1 MNNSYRLNNSAITDS
16 NSLRS
21 NDEIVKAKSQFSTCK
36 LNSIHDFFLFSST
49 VVEVRPSI
57 NLASSVTSLSAS
69 S

>member
-49 VVEVRPSI
+49 VV
-57 NLASSVTSLSAS
+57 
-69 S
+69 